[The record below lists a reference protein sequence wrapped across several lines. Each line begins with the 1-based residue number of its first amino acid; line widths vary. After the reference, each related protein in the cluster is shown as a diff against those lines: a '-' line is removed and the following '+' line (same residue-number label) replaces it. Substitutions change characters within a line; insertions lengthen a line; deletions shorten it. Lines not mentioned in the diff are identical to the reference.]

1 MKDGVYLM
9 SKLYLSRFKDNAYIE
24 KAGNSYTLYSYNI
37 PIVKI
42 DGSQLTELYPA
53 YAQSVTTAKYRNL
66 FFEEYAVRYGSILLS
81 ELSSTQLN
89 KLLSN
94 IFNGTQPKFKIENEF
109 FYGSKINVPKETTK
123 QYNLELTANTKTFI
137 VVLCSKF
144 DSEFEVTLCFKA
156 KIIIPKDKTILPT
169 ALNLVDVFVSDLEIS
184 DVSVFNHKERLDKND
199 LTTNDAI
206 LIKSKL
212 IEQLTKTIIE
222 IE

>member
-1 MKDGVYLM
+1 M

-24 KAGNSYTLYSYNI
+24 KTGNSYTLYSYNV

-42 DGSQLTELYPA
+42 DGSQLIEIYPA
-53 YAQSVTTAKYRNL
+53 YAYSSTTAKHRNL

-81 ELSSTQLN
+81 ELSPTQLN

-94 IFNGTQPKFKIENEF
+94 IFNGTQPKFRIENEF

-137 VVLCSKF
+137 VVLFSKF
-144 DSEFEVTLCFKA
+144 DSEFEVEVTVDFKA
-156 KIIIPKDKTILPT
+156 KIIIPKDKVILST
-169 ALNLVDVFVSDLEIS
+169 SLNLTDVSVSDLEIL

-199 LTTNDAI
+199 LTIKDAL

-212 IEQLTKTIIE
+212 VEQLTKTIIE

>member
-1 MKDGVYLM
+1 MKDEVYLM

-24 KAGNSYTLYSYNI
+24 KTGNSYTLYSYNT

-42 DGSQLTELYPA
+42 DGIQLTEIYPA
-53 YAQSVTTAKYRNL
+53 YAKSTATARHRNL

-109 FYGSKINVPKETTK
+109 FYGDKINVPKETIK
-123 QYNLELTANTKTFI
+123 QYNLDLTANTKAFI
-137 VVLCSKF
+137 ITLSNGF
-144 DSEFEVTLCFKA
+144 DSEFNVTVCFKA
-156 KIIIPKDKTILPT
+156 NFIIPKDKVIPFTS
-169 ALNLVDVFVSDLEIS
+169 LNLTDVSMRDLEIL
-184 DVSVFNHKERLDKND
+184 DVSVFNHKERLNKND
-199 LTTNDAI
+199 LTTKDVI
-206 LIKSKL
+206 SIKSKL
-212 IEQLTKTIIE
+212 IEQLSKTIIE

>member
-1 MKDGVYLM
+1 M

-24 KAGNSYTLYSYNI
+24 KTGNSYTLYSYNT

-42 DGSQLTELYPA
+42 DGSQLTEIYPA
-53 YAQSVTTAKYRNL
+53 YAKSTTTTRHRNL

-81 ELSSTQLN
+81 QLSPTQLN
-89 KLLSN
+89 KLLNN
-94 IFNGTQPKFKIENEF
+94 IFNGTQPKFKIKNEF

-123 QYNLELTANTKTFI
+123 QYNLELSANTKTFI
-137 VVLCSKF
+137 VVLFSKF
-144 DSEFEVTLCFKA
+144 DSEFEVTVCFKA
-156 KIIIPKDKTILPT
+156 KIIIPKDKVIPPT
-169 ALNLVDVFVSDLEIS
+169 SLNLADVSVSDLEIL

-199 LTTNDAI
+199 LTTNDAL
-206 LIKSKL
+206 LIKGKL